1 MTVRAT
7 GTSRGAAWDTAT
19 VHALGRGIWSGRWR
33 RRVTQCRARFGRE
46 RTLEV
51 PEQSLA
57 ESPSPAVAFPKASGV
72 ETTVWALIQEIDN

>member
-33 RRVTQCRARFGRE
+33 GRLTQCRARFGRE
-46 RTLEV
+46 RTLEL
-51 PEQSLA
+51 PGQFLA
-57 ESPSPAVAFPKASGV
+57 ESPSAVAFPKASGA
-72 ETTVWALIQEIDN
+72 ETTVWPLIQEIDN

>member
-7 GTSRGAAWDTAT
+7 GTSRGAVWDTAT

-33 RRVTQCRARFGRE
+33 GRLTQCRARFGRE
-46 RTLEV
+46 RTLDE

-57 ESPSPAVAFPKASGV
+57 KSTSAVAFPKASGA
-72 ETTVWALIQEIDN
+72 ETTVWSLIQEIDN

>member
-1 MTVRAT
+1 MTVRAK

-57 ESPSPAVAFPKASGV
+57 ESPSAVAFPKASGV
-72 ETTVWALIQEIDN
+72 ETTVWALIQEIAN